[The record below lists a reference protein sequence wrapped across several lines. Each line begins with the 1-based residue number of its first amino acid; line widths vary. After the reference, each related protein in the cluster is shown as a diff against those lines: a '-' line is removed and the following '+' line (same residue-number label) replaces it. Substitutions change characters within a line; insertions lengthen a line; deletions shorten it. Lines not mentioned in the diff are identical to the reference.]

1 MIKNEYIMKDENGN
15 YFFNDMLPKL
25 ELMNF
30 KIEKQIYRSGV
41 QIIKNYA
48 TNNIL
53 IAERKFEKL
62 ENTIKKVSKKISFK
76 EAYLKYSELSKGF
89 VLGDQAAEIAKIQ
102 PLVVE
107 AYNKLGDDMVKKLRY
122 IKNDIEKA
130 LMNCDKNKSQ
140 LEKVGAILMKSIT
153 YPTVETCSRLI
164 ELIGEAYQIV
174 GIEKKAKAADITKWF
189 ECKKTSAKINGVT
202 TAVYKIYTP
211 KQIIIND

>member
-1 MIKNEYIMKDENGN
+1 MKDENGN

-41 QIIKNYA
+41 QIKKNYA
-48 TNNIL
+48 ANDIL
-53 IAERKFEKL
+53 TAKRKFEKL

-107 AYNKLGDDMVKKLRY
+107 AYNKLGDDTVRKLRY
-122 IKNDIEKA
+122 IKKDIEKV
-130 LMNCDKNKSQ
+130 LINSDDSKSQ
-140 LEKVGAILMKSIT
+140 FEKVGAILMKSIS
-153 YPTVETCSRLI
+153 YPTVETCPRLI
-164 ELIGEAYQIV
+164 HLIGEAYRAV
-174 GIEKKAKAADITKWF
+174 GIKKEAKAADITKWF
-189 ECKKTSAKINGVT
+189 ECKKTSERIEGVT
-202 TAVYKIYTP
+202 TAVYKIFTP
-211 KQIIIND
+211 QLLLKYD

>member
-1 MIKNEYIMKDENGN
+1 MKDENGN

-41 QIIKNYA
+41 QIKKNYT

-122 IKNDIEKA
+122 I
-130 LMNCDKNKSQ
+130 
-140 LEKVGAILMKSIT
+140 
-153 YPTVETCSRLI
+153 
-164 ELIGEAYQIV
+164 
-174 GIEKKAKAADITKWF
+174 
-189 ECKKTSAKINGVT
+189 
-202 TAVYKIYTP
+202 
-211 KQIIIND
+211 